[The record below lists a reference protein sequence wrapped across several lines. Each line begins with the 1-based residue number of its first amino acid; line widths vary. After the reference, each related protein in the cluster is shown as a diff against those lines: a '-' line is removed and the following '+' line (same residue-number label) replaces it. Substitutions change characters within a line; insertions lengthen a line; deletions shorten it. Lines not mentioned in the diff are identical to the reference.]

1 MKGSRFHFSSSVTLR
16 NWGVWRPVLRM
27 GVWRNK
33 YFFYVDLADADKR
46 ERIHPDPG
54 LYGKEFLELDHADP
68 FALYAFQRKWGP
80 ITGLRLRP
88 NKTFAS
94 GTYASIEI
102 DNAFYEA
109 GHNKIFHPDGI
120 RSTDFLFN
128 GYGDA
133 DVKAHVLYGTP
144 DTTLKK
150 AMNDNWRHNT
160 RNDGEEDLPVP
171 CHVATVEE
179 VAEAVCDAQV
189 AIRAITDCLRDGF
202 TDAQWEERKR
212 LVRESVRYCNAVLAG
227 AISPLDLVEDED
239 YEGTCTLMQHLFIC
253 MVRGVLLNQA
263 YRNCQNPEC
272 GRLFTP
278 SEYGRRA
285 DSRYCSPECQVKA
298 KHLRTYK
305 SKKRHQP
312 EKSLEKSVE
321 ADSID
326 ISWADR
332 PQIKTLTRENI
343 KTFFGA
349 WASIG
354 LSVGEPRTESYLK
367 ELIDEQPTL
376 QARR

>member
-305 SKKRHQP
+305 SRKDTNPKKASRRAS
-312 EKSLEKSVE
+312 K
-321 ADSID
+321 
-326 ISWADR
+326 
-332 PQIKTLTRENI
+332 QIPSTSHGLTGRRSKLYEGKTSKHFLAE
-343 KTFFGA
+343 
-349 WASIG
+349 ASIR
-354 LSVGEPRTESYLK
+354 LSIGEPRTESYLK
-367 ELIDEQPTL
+367 ELIDLATYP
-376 QARR
+376 AG

>member
-1 MKGSRFHFSSSVTLR
+1 MKGSRFHFSSSVSLR

-46 ERIHPDPG
+46 IRIQPDPG
-54 LYGKEFLELDHADP
+54 LYGKEFLELDHTDP
-68 FALYAFQRKWGP
+68 FSLYAFQRKWGP

-88 NKTFAS
+88 NKTFAC
-94 GTYASIEI
+94 GTYASVEI
-102 DNAFYEA
+102 DKGFYEE

-120 RSTDFLFN
+120 RLTDFLFN

-133 DVKAHVLYGTP
+133 DVKAHLLYGTP
-144 DTTLKK
+144 DVTLKK
-150 AMNDNWRHNT
+150 AMNDNWRSNT
-160 RNDGEEDLPVP
+160 YRNEGEKTLPVP

-189 AIRAITDCLRDGF
+189 AIRAITDCLRDSF
-202 TDAQWEERKR
+202 TDADWEARKQ
-212 LVRESVRYCNAVLAG
+212 LIRESVRYCNAVLAG
-227 AISPLDLVEDED
+227 AVNPLDLVEDEN
-239 YEGTCTLMQHLFIC
+239 YEGTCTLMQYLFIC
-253 MVRGVLLNQA
+253 MIKGVLLNQA

-285 DSRYCSPECQVKA
+285 DSRYCSSECQIKA

-305 SKKRHQP
+305 SKKRAASKASK
-312 EKSLEKSVE
+312 EKRIEE
-321 ADSID
+321 DSID

-332 PQIKTLTRENI
+332 PQLETLTRENV
-343 KTFFGA
+343 KTFLGA
-349 WASIG
+349 WSAIG
-354 LSVGEPRTESYLK
+354 LSVGEPMTEGYLK
-367 ELIDEQPTL
+367 ALMEEQPNS
-376 QARR
+376 QAR